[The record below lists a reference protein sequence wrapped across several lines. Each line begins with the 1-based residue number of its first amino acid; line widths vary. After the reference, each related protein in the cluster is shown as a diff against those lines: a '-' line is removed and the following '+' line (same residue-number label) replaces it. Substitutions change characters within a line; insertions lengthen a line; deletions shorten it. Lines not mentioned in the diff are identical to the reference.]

1 MHLLYEDL
9 PHQRAA
15 IDAVCDLFRGQEIS
29 RAEFTVTLPTE
40 QLELTG
46 VQQSDLGIGN
56 RVSNTADDYLLA
68 NLQEVQLRNGI
79 PQAKTLDPSQGG
91 HGRNFDVEMET
102 GTGKTYV
109 YLSSIFELNQQFGF
123 TKFVIVVPSVAI
135 KEGVA
140 ATLRDTTE
148 HFRRKYNQL
157 ARYFVYDSARLSS
170 IRDFAISN
178 NIEIM
183 VATVQS
189 LYGGRTIFNNPQEKL
204 AGEKPL
210 DVVAS
215 TNPILIVDEPQSVEG
230 TEKSGSAGREAL
242 KALRPLCTLRYSA
255 THLQHYNTVYKLDA
269 IDAYEHKLVKQ
280 IEVAALT
287 SDNDHN
293 RPYIKLLR
301 VEAKKNKP
309 VRAELELDC
318 ESLEGIKRK
327 PLWVYDGDKL
337 EQTTGR
343 LLYAEHIVGTIQK
356 KSRDI
361 AGSLDSIE
369 LRVPGDT
376 RFLTHEE
383 PVFGD
388 TDEGSLAG
396 AMIRRTIK
404 EHLDKEKRLRPRGI
418 KVLSLFFIK
427 KVEDYR
433 KPDGS
438 PGPLA
443 AIFEQEYAK
452 LARHPEYNTLFA
464 EVDVTTTATEVH
476 NGYFSMDKKL
486 ITPFEGEIKLKG
498 ANQDSRDTETYN
510 LIMREKTRL
519 LDLKTPLKFIFSHS
533 ALREGWDNPN
543 VFQICAFREMNQ
555 ERERRQTIGRGL
567 RLCVNQLGER
577 IRGFDVNTL
586 TVVANETYQSFAARL
601 QHDIEQE
608 TGIQFGVVS
617 QLQFAAIQT
626 QEDGKNAVALG
637 EDASRAIWQALRG
650 SGYLDSQGK
659 VTEALKKAL
668 DVKALELP
676 AEFELYRKPIEEL
689 LTKLAAGLV
698 VRDADEKRPAIRLR
712 EAVLNSEEFRQ
723 LWDRIRAK
731 STYRVQFDPD
741 LLVQNCV
748 RAIQEL
754 AIAPSTF
761 RVRKERLDITRGG
774 VVGTGGTDSVPEI
787 MQSENTSLPDL
798 ISELQD
804 KTQLLRRTIVRILS
818 DSGRLNDFRR
828 NPNEFIRLVAKA
840 VSQAKRQTL
849 VDGVQYHRLS
859 DTVYAQELFLHEELT
874 GYLTNLV
881 PSARSL
887 YEQTVCDSD
896 VEKRFVEELEA
907 NEAVKLYVKLPGW
920 FLVPTPLGNYNPD
933 WAVLLSRNG
942 EERLYFVLET
952 KSSLAGFDLRVRE
965 KGTIDCG
972 RKHFKAIA
980 TDINP
985 ARFEPVRTLED
996 VFTHIY
1002 IT

>member
-9 PHQRAA
+9 PHQRTA

-68 NLQEVQLRNGI
+68 NLREIQLRNGI
-79 PQAKTLDPSQGG
+79 PQAKTLDD

-109 YLSSIFELNQQFGF
+109 YLSSIFELNQRFGF

-157 ARYFVYDSARLSS
+157 ARHFVYDSARLSS
-170 IRDFAISN
+170 IRDFATSN

-230 TEKSGSAGREAL
+230 TGVAGREAL

-318 ESLEGIKRK
+318 ERVDGVKREAR
-327 PLWVYDGDKL
+327 WVYDGDKL
-337 EQTTGR
+337 DQTTGR
-343 LLYAEHIVGTIQK
+343 LLYAEHVVGTIQK
-356 KSRDI
+356 KSRDVP
-361 AGSLDSIE
+361 GSLDSVE

-376 RFLTHEE
+376 RFLTLEE
-383 PVFGD
+383 PIFGD
-388 TDEGSLAG
+388 TDEGSLAA

-452 LARHPEYNTLFA
+452 LARYPEYNTLFA

-577 IRGFDVNTL
+577 IRGFDINTL
-586 TVVANETYQSFAARL
+586 TVVANETYQSFAAKL

-608 TGIQFGVVS
+608 TGIRFGVVS

-637 EDASRAIWQALRG
+637 EDASRAIWQALRT

-668 DVKALELP
+668 DARTLELP
-676 AEFELYRKPIEEL
+676 AEFEPHRKPIEEL

-698 VRDADEKRPAIRLR
+698 VRDADDKRPVIRLR

-723 LWDRIRAK
+723 LWERIRAK
-731 STYRVQFDPD
+731 SIYRVQFDPD
-741 LLVQNCV
+741 LLVRNCV

-754 AIAPSTF
+754 AIAPPTF
-761 RVRKERLDITRGG
+761 TVRKERLDITRGG
-774 VVGTGGTDSVPEI
+774 VVGTGGTVSAPEI
-787 MQSENTSLPDL
+787 MPSDHTSLPDL

-859 DTVYAQELFLHEELT
+859 DAIYAQELFLHEELT
-874 GYLTNLV
+874 GYLANLV
-881 PSARSL
+881 PSTRSL

-896 VEKRFVEELEA
+896 VEKRFVEEMEA
-907 NEAVKLYVKLPGW
+907 SEAVKLYVKLPGW

-952 KSSLAGFDLRVRE
+952 KSSFAGFDLRVKE

-972 RKHFKAIA
+972 RKHFKVIA
-980 TDINP
+980 TDTNP
-985 ARFEPVRTLED
+985 AHFEPVRSLED
-996 VFTHIY
+996 VFTY
-1002 IT
+1002 IHKN

>member
-1 MHLLYEDL
+1 MSLIYEDL
-9 PHQRAA
+9 PHQRTA

-68 NLQEVQLRNGI
+68 NLREIQLRNGI
-79 PQAKTLDPSQGG
+79 SQAKTLDD

-109 YLSSIFELNQQFGF
+109 YLSSIFELNQRFGF

-157 ARYFVYDSARLSS
+157 ARHFVYDSARLSS
-170 IRDFAISN
+170 IRDFATSN

-230 TEKSGSAGREAL
+230 TGVAGREAL
-242 KALRPLCTLRYSA
+242 TALRPLCTLRYSA

-318 ESLEGIKRK
+318 ETLDGVNRK
-327 PLWVYDGDKL
+327 PVWVYDSAKL
-337 EQTTGR
+337 DQTTGR

-356 KSRDI
+356 KSRDV
-361 AGSLDSIE
+361 AGSLDSVE

-376 RFLTHEE
+376 RLLTLEE

-388 TDEGSLAG
+388 TDEGSLAA

-443 AIFEQEYAK
+443 DIFEQEYAR
-452 LARHPEYNTLFA
+452 LARLPDYNTLFA

-586 TVVANETYQSFAARL
+586 TVVANETYQSFAAKL

-608 TGIQFGVVS
+608 TGIRFGVVS

-626 QEDGKNAVALG
+626 QEDGKDAVALG
-637 EDASRAIWQALRG
+637 EDASRAIWQALRS
-650 SGYLDSQGK
+650 SGYIDSQGK

-668 DVKALELP
+668 DARTLELP
-676 AEFELYRKPIEEL
+676 AEFEPHRKPIEEL

-698 VRDADEKRPAIRLR
+698 VRDADDKRPAIRLR

-723 LWDRIRAK
+723 LWERIRAK
-731 STYRVQFDPD
+731 STYRVQFDPY
-741 LLVQNCV
+741 LLVRNCV

-754 AIAPSTF
+754 AIAPPTF
-761 RVRKERLDITRGG
+761 TVRKERLDITRGG
-774 VVGTGGTDSVPEI
+774 VVGTGGTVSAPEI
-787 MQSENTSLPDL
+787 MPSDHTSLPDL

-859 DTVYAQELFLHEELT
+859 DAIYAQELFLHEELT
-874 GYLTNLV
+874 GYLANLV
-881 PSARSL
+881 PSTRSL
-887 YEQTVCDSD
+887 YEQTVCDSE

-907 NEAVKLYVKLPGW
+907 SEAVKLYVKLPGW

-952 KSSLAGFDLRVRE
+952 KSSLAGFDLRVKE
-965 KGTIDCG
+965 KGAIDCG
-972 RKHFKAIA
+972 RKHFNVIA

-985 ARFEPVRTLED
+985 AQFEPVRSLED
-996 VFTHIY
+996 VFTHLCKS
-1002 IT
+1002 